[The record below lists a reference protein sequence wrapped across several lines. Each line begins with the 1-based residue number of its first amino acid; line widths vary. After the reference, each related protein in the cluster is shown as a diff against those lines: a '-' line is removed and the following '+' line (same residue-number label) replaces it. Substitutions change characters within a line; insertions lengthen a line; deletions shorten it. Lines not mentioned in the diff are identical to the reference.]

1 MSCTSFG
8 PLLFTNSSPMF
19 SSPTLIQILLQ
30 ILPPPQEDMVACSFF
45 SFSAPSSFLFH
56 FLQEY
61 VPSGH
66 SFFAC
71 LLTLYFHQFI
81 LRTSFTIILP
91 AILCCQ
97 CSFSKGLWG
106 NQKREYFFNA
116 YHRLKKKMP
125 IEFNKYSYRNR
136 RIRPVE
142 QKGKFKDRCAHIYM
156 GT

>member
-1 MSCTSFG
+1 MAQSVTE
-8 PLLFTNSSPMF
+8 NS
-19 SSPTLIQILLQ
+19 
-30 ILPPPQEDMVACSFF
+30 
-45 SFSAPSSFLFH
+45 
-56 FLQEY
+56 
-61 VPSGH
+61 H

-116 YHRLKKKMP
+116 YHRLKKKCQQNLTSTV
-125 IEFNKYSYRNR
+125 IGTEESDQWNKRENSKTG
-136 RIRPVE
+136 V
-142 QKGKFKDRCAHIYM
+142 HIYIWGHNM
-156 GT
+156 VTCYMTALISSPNGESTSVLQMMLEKLVHYMEKKEQSIFMSYHVQMYAPGG

>member
-1 MSCTSFG
+1 
-8 PLLFTNSSPMF
+8 
-19 SSPTLIQILLQ
+19 
-30 ILPPPQEDMVACSFF
+30 MVACSFF

-61 VPSGH
+61 VPSSH
-66 SFFAC
+66 NFFAC
-71 LLTLYFHQFI
+71 FLTFHFHQFI

-116 YHRLKKKMP
+116 YHRLKKKKP

-136 RIRPVE
+136 RIKPVE
-142 QKGKFKDRCAHIYM
+142 QKGKLRQVCIYVYGDIIWWLATWQRWYNHPIEKAHLYCRWCWRN
-156 GT
+156 